1 MNQIIIGV
9 DPGINGGVSA
19 ISGADILLLERCPKA
34 KSKHGHDYDYTKMAD
49 LLEDYAAYNDK
60 NVVAYIEQVTSWPKQ
75 GVVSM
80 FNFGKGFGAWLG
92 ILHAYGIPVR
102 FARPQDWKNKLLA
115 GTDKSK
121 EASIKLAEIMFPEA
135 DLKPGKMTT
144 AHDGMAEALLI
155 AVYGGSKEWIS

>member
-1 MNQIIIGV
+1 MIFVGI
-9 DPGINGGVSA
+9 DPGINGA
-19 ISGADILLLERCPKA
+19 IAIIEGTNILHLERCPKL
-34 KSKHGHDYDYTKMAD
+34 KTKRGHDYDYRGMSE
-49 LLEDYAAYNDK
+49 LLFGYDAHGDK
-60 NVVAYIEQVTSWPKQ
+60 NAVAYIESVSSWPKQ

-102 FARPQDWKNKLLA
+102 LARPQDWKSELLA

-121 EASIKLAEIMFPEA
+121 EASIEAAKIMFPDA

-144 AHDGMAEALLI
+144 EHDGMAEALLI
-155 AVYGGSKEWIS
+155 AAYGKEIESKVK